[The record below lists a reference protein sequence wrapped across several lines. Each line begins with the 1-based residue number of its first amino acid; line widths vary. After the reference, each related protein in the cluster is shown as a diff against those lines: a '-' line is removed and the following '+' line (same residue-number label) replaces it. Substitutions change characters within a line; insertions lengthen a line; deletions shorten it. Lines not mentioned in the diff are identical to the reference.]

1 MSTLPTTQGD
11 ETSATGSSERRIVVG
26 YDGSPSGTAALAR
39 AAALAES
46 GKATLDVVTAWH
58 YPIAYG
64 GYPITSNW
72 SPHEDA
78 KDTLRRG
85 LLHQFGTVTPAW
97 VTGHATEGQPAR
109 VLIEA
114 SDGAEMLVV
123 GSRGH
128 GGFAG
133 LLLGSVSSACAEHAA
148 CPVLI
153 MHEAPSGPTRRRSTE
168 QRLEAALPR

>member
-1 MSTLPTTQGD
+1 
-11 ETSATGSSERRIVVG
+11 VG
-26 YDGSPSGTAALAR
+26 FDGSPSGAAALAR
-39 AAALAES
+39 AAALAERS
-46 GKATLDVVTAWH
+46 HATLDVITAWH

-78 KDTLRRG
+78 KDTLRAG
-85 LLHQFGTVTPAW
+85 LLHQFGQVTPEW
-97 VTGHATEGQPAR
+97 VSGRATEGQPAR

-153 MHEAPSGPTRRRSTE
+153 MHGTPSETKAE
-168 QRLEAALPR
+168 QTNEQPLEAALPR